1 MLRNSIAVLSIIFV
15 SACTQPPARV
25 DLKGQ
30 QSYTRGNQN
39 NYNPS
44 SRYNSNSNSS
54 YNSDYSDTS
63 TSYSAPVSQIT
74 EKKASV
80 SSIGISD
87 LAPPPAKASNTE
99 ADKEVHS
106 NDSDFTEPAKVEKK
120 SYGSKPSLKTTVN
133 PWTNKPRSSN
143 DDIIK
148 KEIIKTAQKEDKK
161 TGLKT
166 KASSELKWPTAS
178 KKILSSFGSKGAGKA
193 NDGVNIAAD
202 GGSPVWAAADGQVVY
217 VKNGV
222 SGYGNL
228 VLIKH
233 SGDRITSYAHLDR
246 IKVNK
251 YEKVAQGE
259 VVGYVGTTG
268 NVKKPQLFFSL
279 HKGREAVDPQKYV
292 SNQFAG
298 L

>member
-1 MLRNSIAVLSIIFV
+1 MLKNSLVIFSIVFV
-15 SACTQPPARV
+15 SACTQSPARV

-30 QSYTRGNQN
+30 QSYTRGNQT
-39 NYNPS
+39 NYNSS
-44 SRYNSNSNSS
+44 SRYNSNSSSNS
-54 YNSDYSDTS
+54 NYSDTS
-63 TSYSAPVSQIT
+63 TSYSSPVSQAT
-74 EKKASV
+74 ESKASV

-87 LAPPPAKASNTE
+87 LSPPSGGETNTE
-99 ADKEVHS
+99 AHTEVET
-106 NDSDFTEPAKVEKK
+106 NDTDFTEPVKVEKK
-120 SYGSKPSLKTTVN
+120 KYGLKPAVKTTVN

-148 KEIIKTAQKEDKK
+148 KEVIKTAHKEDKK
-161 TGLKT
+161 AGLKT
-166 KASSELKWPTAS
+166 RASSELKWPTAS
-178 KKILSSFGSKGAGKA
+178 KKILSSFGSKGVGKA
-193 NDGVNIAAD
+193 NDGINIAAD
-202 GGSPVWAAADGQVVY
+202 DGSPVWAAADGQVVY